1 MLIPFNY
8 YLYKR
13 SIPPNIIKIK
23 NQNNNLFIIEI
34 YIKLIMIEENHCL
47 KKSKNELK
55 KLLRQAKDSDKN
67 DMEVDIY
74 LQIYSFKETERE
86 KKKVYIMTLCDDQYK
101 YSSFFLAAK
110 ENLDNLEKG
119 KFMHLTEISNKKIK
133 NNFFIRLKE
142 YEILSDSKEIENV
155 KDITYKDGIFKDG
168 ETDIFAEEDDNLQE
182 KLNNQ
187 EKTIEEK
194 KSIIPLEEDAYTS
207 LKQLTTFSRDFI
219 IFIRVTKKSEIKV
232 FETRNNN
239 MNSSNQGK
247 LFYFMVLDRDGNEM
261 QCTCFN
267 KAVDKFF
274 DIIEEDQLYEIKGG
288 YVKLNDKKYTRIKS
302 DYKIVLDENSKIT
315 KKIDNGTIK
324 KNNMSIVR
332 IKDIQNINLYSI
344 VDLCV
349 VVLNVGEKMM
359 KNTRN
364 GSQPLKK
371 ITVADVSNY
380 KIEISLWRV
389 HSDTKVKFGDILL
402 INNVKIGEYK
412 GRTLTT
418 FDETCIKINPPKSNE
433 YVKELEDFI
442 AKVDLKGEFL
452 DLENNSEIKNEKS
465 KDENENYCS
474 IHIRDVLESLD
485 DYEDVHNLSK
495 ITATVTQIL
504 HNEKNFYMGCSDR
517 NCKRK
522 LKLDEETEEYICPNC
537 RKGTKTPTYYY
548 TLSLRVKDAS
558 TEYWIDIFGKT
569 AESIMKC
576 TAEEY
581 KDFLKNRDEDKLKEL
596 TLGIEFKVF
605 NFWVKPKLQTY
616 NTISKKKLYAYRI
629 EPYNEKNEAHK
640 LVKYLEK
647 EIYF

>member
-1 MLIPFNY
+1 MEDCQTSIQLKDQLKNLLLQVKDLEQTETDVDY
-8 YLYKR
+8 YFQISYV
-13 SIPPNIIKIK
+13 
-23 NQNNNLFIIEI
+23 
-34 YIKLIMIEENHCL
+34 
-47 KKSKNELK
+47 NETH
-55 KLLRQAKDSDKN
+55 RDN
-67 DMEVDIY
+67 
-74 LQIYSFKETERE
+74 
-86 KKKVYIMTLCDDQYK
+86 KKVYFMTLCDNEYK
-101 YSSFFLAAK
+101 YSSFFIASTEK
-110 ENLDNLEKG
+110 IENLQKG
-119 KFMHLTEISNKKIK
+119 KTIHLKEVSPKKIK
-133 NNFFIRLKE
+133 TNFFIRLKDF
-142 YEILSDSKEIENV
+142 EILEKSLPEIENA
-155 KDITYKDGIFKDG
+155 KQIKEEDGIFKDEEG
-168 ETDIFAEEDDNLQE
+168 NNIFENKNIEDKKNL
-182 KLNNQ
+182 
-187 EKTIEEK
+187 EK
-194 KSIIPLEEDAYTS
+194 KTQNKVDENSNIPMEEDAYTS

-219 IFIRVTKKSEIKV
+219 IFVRVTKKSEIKT

-239 MNSSNQGK
+239 MNNLNQGK
-247 LFYFMVLDRDGNEM
+247 LFYFIVLDRDGNEM

-267 KAVDKFF
+267 KAVDKFY

-324 KNNMSIVR
+324 KNNMSIIR
-332 IKDIQNINLYSI
+332 IKDIQNMNLYSI

-349 VVLNVGEKMM
+349 VVLNVGEKMI

-371 ITVADVSNY
+371 ITVGDVSKY
-380 KIEISLWRV
+380 RIEISLWRV

-418 FDETCIKINPPKSNE
+418 FDETCIKINPPETNE
-433 YVKELEDFI
+433 YVKELEEFI
-442 AKVDLKGEFL
+442 AKDKLKGEFL
-452 DLENNSEIKNEKS
+452 DLENNSEIKNEKNRE
-465 KDENENYCS
+465 ENENYCS
-474 IHIRDVLESLD
+474 VHIRDVLESLD
-485 DYEDVHNLSK
+485 EYEDIHNLSK

-504 HNEKNFYMGCSDR
+504 HNEKNYYMGCSDR

-522 LKLDEETEEYICPNC
+522 LKLEEDTDEYICPNC
-537 RKGTKTPTYYY
+537 RKSTKTPTYYY

-581 KDFLKNRDEDKLKEL
+581 KEFLKNRDEEKLKEL
-596 TLGIEFKVF
+596 THGIEFKVF

-640 LVKYLEK
+640 LVKYLQK
-647 EIYF
+647 EIY

>member
-1 MLIPFNY
+1 METF
-8 YLYKR
+8 
-13 SIPPNIIKIK
+13 
-23 NQNNNLFIIEI
+23 QNLDSLNGQ
-34 YIKLIMIEENHCL
+34 
-47 KKSKNELK
+47 LK
-55 KLLRQAKDSDKN
+55 KLLSQVKDTEQSEI
-67 DMEVDIY
+67 EVDIK
-74 LQIYSFKETERE
+74 LQIFSFKETERE
-86 KKKVYIMTLCDDQYK
+86 SKKVYIMTLCDNEFK
-101 YSSFFLAAK
+101 YSSFFLACSEK
-110 ENLDNLEKG
+110 IEKLEKG
-119 KFMHLTEISNKKIK
+119 KIIHLSEVSPKKIK
-133 NNFFIRLKE
+133 ASFFIRLKE
-142 YEILSDSKEIENV
+142 YEILDDSPKIGNL
-155 KDITYKDGIFKDG
+155 KDIIYEDGIFKNSEG
-168 ETDIFAEEDDNLQE
+168 IDIF
-182 KLNNQ
+182 
-187 EKTIEEK
+187 EK
-194 KSIIPLEEDAYTS
+194 KIEKAKTPVKISEEGNNKIPMEEDAYTS

-219 IFIRVTKKSEIKV
+219 IFIRVTKKSEIKT

-247 LFYFMVLDRDGNEM
+247 LFYFIVLDRDGNEM

-267 KAVDKFF
+267 KAVDKFY

-288 YVKLNDKKYTRIKS
+288 YVKINDKKYTRIKS

-324 KNNMSIVR
+324 KNNMTIVR
-332 IKDIQNINLYSI
+332 IKDIQNMNLYSI

-349 VVLNVGEKMM
+349 VVLNVGEKMI

-371 ITVADVSNY
+371 IIVGDVSKY

-418 FDETCIKINPPKSNE
+418 FDETCIKINPPETNE
-433 YVKELEDFI
+433 YVKELEEFI
-442 AKVDLKGEFL
+442 AKDELKGEFL

-465 KDENENYCS
+465 REENENYCS

-485 DYEDVHNLSK
+485 DLEDVHNLSK

-504 HNEKNFYMGCSDR
+504 HNEKNYYMGCSDR

-522 LKLDEETEEYICPNC
+522 LKLEEDTDEYICPGC
-537 RKGTKTPTYYY
+537 RKSTKTPTYYY

-576 TAEEY
+576 SAEEY
-581 KDFLKNRDEDKLKEL
+581 KDFLKNRDEEKLKEL
-596 TLGIEFKVF
+596 TQGIEFKVF

-616 NTISKKKLYAYRI
+616 NTVSKKKLYAYRI
-629 EPYNEKNEAHK
+629 EPYNEKSEAHK
-640 LVKYLEK
+640 LVKYLQK
-647 EIYF
+647 EISF

>member
-1 MLIPFNY
+1 MEA
-8 YLYKR
+8 
-13 SIPPNIIKIK
+13 S
-23 NQNNNLFIIEI
+23 QNLDPLNGQ
-34 YIKLIMIEENHCL
+34 
-47 KKSKNELK
+47 LK
-55 KLLRQAKDSDKN
+55 KLLLKVKDTEQN
-67 DMEVDIY
+67 EIEVDIK
-74 LQIYSFKETERE
+74 LQIFSFKETERDS
-86 KKKVYIMTLCDDQYK
+86 KKVYIMTLCDNEFK
-101 YSSFFLAAK
+101 YSSFFLACTEK
-110 ENLDNLEKG
+110 VEKLERG
-119 KFMHLTEISNKKIK
+119 KIIHLNEVSPKKIK
-133 NNFFIRLKE
+133 TSFFIRLKE
-142 YEILSDSKEIENV
+142 YEILDDTPEIGNV
-155 KDITYKDGIFKDG
+155 KDITYEEGIFKDG
-168 ETDIFAEEDDNLQE
+168 EGNDIFE
-182 KLNNQ
+182 KKI
-187 EKTIEEK
+187 EKTKTPVKITEEGNTN
-194 KSIIPLEEDAYTS
+194 IPMEEDAYTS

-219 IFIRVTKKSEIKV
+219 IFIRVTKKSEIKT

-247 LFYFMVLDRDGNEM
+247 LFYFIVLDRDGNEM

-267 KAVDKFF
+267 KAVDKFY

-288 YVKLNDKKYTRIKS
+288 YVKINDKKYTRIKS

-324 KNNMSIVR
+324 KNNMSIIR
-332 IKDIQNINLYSI
+332 IKDIQNMNLYSI

-349 VVLNVGEKMM
+349 VVLNVGEKMI

-371 ITVADVSNY
+371 IIVGDVSKY

-418 FDETCIKINPPKSNE
+418 FDETCIKINPPETNE
-433 YVKELEDFI
+433 YVKELEEFI
-442 AKVDLKGEFL
+442 RKDELKGEFL
-452 DLENNSEIKNEKS
+452 DLENNSEIKNEKNRE
-465 KDENENYCS
+465 ENENYCS
-474 IHIRDVLESLD
+474 VHIRDVLESLD
-485 DYEDVHNLSK
+485 DLDDVHNLSK

-504 HNEKNFYMGCSDR
+504 HNEKNYYMGCSDR

-522 LKLDEETEEYICPNC
+522 LKLEGDGDEYICPNC
-537 RKGTKTPTYYY
+537 RKSTKNPTYYY

-576 TAEEY
+576 SAEEY
-581 KDFLKNRDEDKLKEL
+581 KDFLKNRDEEKLKEL
-596 TLGIEFKVF
+596 TQGIEFKVF

-640 LVKYLEK
+640 LVKYLQK
-647 EIYF
+647 EISF